1 MSNIKKFIDKIAT
14 MEGRSAKEII
24 LTMNDAKLLRDE
36 ITKLLL
42 DHHDMP
48 QNSDTIEVVVRGNKW

>member
-14 MEGRSAKEII
+14 MESRSAKEII

-42 DHHDMP
+42 DQRDMP

>member
-42 DHHDMP
+42 DQRDMP